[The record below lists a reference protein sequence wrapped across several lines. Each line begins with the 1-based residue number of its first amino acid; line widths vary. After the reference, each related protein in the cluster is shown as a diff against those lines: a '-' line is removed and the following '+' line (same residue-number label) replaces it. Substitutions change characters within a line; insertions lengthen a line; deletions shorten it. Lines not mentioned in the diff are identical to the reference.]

1 MCIRDRE
8 KRAVNELIE
17 FLKTEE
23 SAEKIQ
29 NAIFQIARKHEIKPS
44 NFFKVLYLILLGTQ
58 KGPRLGPYMVA
69 MGRESVIQALR
80 RALE

>member
-1 MCIRDRE
+1 M
-8 KRAVNELIE
+8 
-17 FLKTEE
+17 KTED

-44 NFFKVLYLILLGTQ
+44 NFFKVLYLILLGVQ

-69 MGRESVIQALR
+69 MGRENVIQALK